1 MEKTQEKDR
10 SLNFV
15 IGVMILGSILAKISG
30 LIKVQ
35 ILTWVFGIQ
44 SRDLDLFNAA
54 NIIPEFIFSII
65 VLGGLNAILIPLFVK
80 NKKQKEQFENT
91 FFTILNLFLIFFTSL
106 SIITIFFANP
116 LILLLNQLF
125 SINLSAEEIKKFEEL
140 LKILM
145 LSPIFLSI
153 SSLITSVLQSKKRF
167 IFTSITTLAYNT
179 GFILGILIAYYY
191 EKNIIVVALGTVAA
205 SMLHLLIQI
214 PELIR
219 YINHYRTII
228 DFHNK
233 ELINSLKQILPR
245 LVGISAEYL
254 GILFQNFISL
264 GLAYGS
270 LNALKIAI
278 SLRDMAIGIVGI
290 PIAQSVFPFLSEE
303 KVKNVHN
310 NQSLIYGIKILFIL
324 LFPILSIFIVL
335 NTPIVIFL
343 FGLNESNYTGISIV
357 SLLIEIL
364 AITILTSSLNGILN
378 RVYYALGDIKTTTY
392 ISIFILILNII
403 LSFSLVHIF
412 RIFESPTFNIFSMQI
427 NWNIETTESQV
438 AIAGI
443 ATTISACSIINN
455 ILLIFFLKKKH
466 KLELKFLSLIL
477 KKKLINFFIT
487 TLFGFLLYIYTSRYV
502 ESVFLVILIN
512 SIFIVLSFYTIS
524 KIIKDNDILII
535 DKYIVQ
541 AYFYINSK
549 AKLIKFN

>member
-1 MEKTQEKDR
+1 MEKAQEKDR

-35 ILTWVFGIQ
+35 VLTWVFGIQ

-80 NKKQKEQFENT
+80 NTKQKEEFEKT

-125 SINLSAEEIKKFEEL
+125 SINLSTEEVKKFEEL

-167 IFTSITTLAYNT
+167 VFTSITTVAYNT

-191 EKNIIVVALGTVAA
+191 DKNIVFIAWGTVAA
-205 SMLHLLIQI
+205 SIFHLIVQA
-214 PELIR
+214 PELIK
-219 YINHYRTII
+219 YINHYKTII
-228 DFHNK
+228 DFQNK
-233 ELINSLKQILPR
+233 ELINSFKQILPR
-245 LVGISAEYL
+245 LIGISAEYL

-264 GLAYGS
+264 GLASGS

-278 SLRDMAIGIVGI
+278 SLRDMAIGIIGI
-290 PIAQSVFPFLSEE
+290 PIAQSIFPFLSEE
-303 KVKNVHN
+303 KIRNVHN
-310 NQSLIYGIKILFIL
+310 NQTLIYGIKILFIL

-357 SLLIEIL
+357 SLLVEIL
-364 AITILTSSLNGILN
+364 AITILSSSLNGILN

-392 ISIFILILNII
+392 ISIFVLILNII

-412 RIFESPTFNIFSMQI
+412 RIFESPSFNIFSLQI
-427 NWNIETTESQV
+427 NWTIETTESQV

-443 ATTISACSIINN
+443 ATTITLCSIINN
-455 ILLIFFLKKKH
+455 ILLVFFLKKKH
-466 KLELKFLSLIL
+466 KLELKFLSLIF
-477 KKKLINFFIT
+477 KKKLLTFFIT
-487 TLFGFLLYIYTSRYV
+487 TLFGFLLYMYTSTYI
-502 ESVFLVILIN
+502 ESVFLVILVN
-512 SIFIVLSFYTIS
+512 SVFIVLSFYTFS
-524 KIIKDNDILII
+524 KMMRDDDIFII

-541 AYFYINSK
+541 AYFYIKSK
-549 AKLIKFN
+549 IKIKKI

>member
-1 MEKTQEKDR
+1 MVKTQENDR

-30 LIKVQ
+30 LIKIQV
-35 ILTWVFGIQ
+35 LTWVFGIQ

-80 NKKQKEQFENT
+80 NEKQKEQFEKT
-91 FFTILNLFLIFFTSL
+91 FFTILNLFLIFFISL
-106 SIITIFFANP
+106 AIITILFANP
-116 LILLLNQLF
+116 LVLLLNHLF
-125 SINLSAEEIKKFEEL
+125 SINLSAEEMKKFEEL

-145 LSPIFLSI
+145 LSPIFLST
-153 SSLITSVLQSKKRF
+153 SSLITSVLQAKKKF
-167 IFTSITTLAYNT
+167 IFTSITTLAYNI
-179 GFILGILIAYYY
+179 GFVLGIIVAYYY
-191 EKNIIVVALGTVAA
+191 DKNVIFVAWGTVIA
-205 SMLHLLIQI
+205 SMFHLIIQI
-214 PELIR
+214 PELLR
-219 YINHYRTII
+219 YINNYKPTI
-228 DFHNK
+228 DLHNK
-233 ELINSLKQILPR
+233 ELISSLKQIFPR
-245 LVGISAEYL
+245 LIGVSAEYI
-254 GILFQNFISL
+254 GIIFQNFISL

-278 SLRDMAIGIVGI
+278 SLRDMAIGIIGI

-310 NQSLIYGIKILFIL
+310 NQTLIYGIKILFIL

-364 AITILTSSLNGILN
+364 AITIITSSLNGILN

-392 ISIFILILNII
+392 ISIFILILNIL

-412 RIFESPTFNIFSMQI
+412 RIFVSPTFNIFSLQI
-427 NWNIETTESQV
+427 NWTIETTESQV

-443 ATTISACSIINN
+443 ATTISLCSIINN

-477 KKKLINFFIT
+477 KKKLVNFFIT
-487 TLFGFLLYIYTSRYV
+487 TLLGFLLYMYTSRYI

-524 KIIKDNDILII
+524 KIIKDDDIVII
-535 DKYIVQ
+535 DKYIIR
-541 AYFYINSK
+541 AYLYIKSK
-549 AKLIKFN
+549 TNFIKFN